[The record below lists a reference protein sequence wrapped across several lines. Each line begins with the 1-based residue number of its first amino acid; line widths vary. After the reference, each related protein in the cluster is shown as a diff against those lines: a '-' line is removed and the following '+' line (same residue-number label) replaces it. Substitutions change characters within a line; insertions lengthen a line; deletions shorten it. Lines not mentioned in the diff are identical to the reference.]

1 MAILSTSKGLVSDR
15 VARQEGVGGEIMA
28 LVW

>member
-1 MAILSTSKGLVSDR
+1 MAILSTSSGVLSDTA
-15 VARQEGVGGEIMA
+15 ARERGVGGEVLA